1 MENND
6 IEAMAID
13 DVIGTDINVKETTAK
28 EVIEEM
34 SHENEYKHDLVLF
47 LRSVGIEAD
56 ESESF
61 DDLDKKRL
69 NFIKELD
76 KKYDKKDGE

>member
-28 EVIEEM
+28 EVIKEM
-34 SHENEYKHDLVLF
+34 STENEYKKDLVLF

-69 NFIKELD
+69 DFIKELD